1 MALTLGAPLF
11 LLLLVPL
18 AVLAGRRLAVARR
31 AYLADRR
38 YLAVLALRCASLALL
53 IMALAQPAWRR
64 VDDVPLEEVPTG
76 DRRRAHPRAH
86 QHRLAGRDDAR

>member
-1 MALTLGAPLF
+1 MELALGAPLF

-38 YLAVLALRCASLALL
+38 HLAALSLRCAGLALL
-53 IMALAQPAWRR
+53 IVALA
-64 VDDVPLEEVPTG
+64 
-76 DRRRAHPRAH
+76 
-86 QHRLAGRDDAR
+86 